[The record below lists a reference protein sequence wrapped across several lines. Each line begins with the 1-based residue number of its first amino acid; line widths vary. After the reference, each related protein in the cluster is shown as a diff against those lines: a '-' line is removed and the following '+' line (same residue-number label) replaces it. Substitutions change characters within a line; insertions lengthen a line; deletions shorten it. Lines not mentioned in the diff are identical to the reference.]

1 MSEDCIFCK
10 IREGKLPNE
19 KVIYEKVIYEND
31 NFFSIFDVAPQVEGH
46 ALIISKKHFGTVLD
60 LPGSLGQELL
70 DCIKNTAIILIKEK
84 NADGFNIVQ
93 NNFESAGQVVKHFHV
108 HILPRKKDDG
118 FFLSLGK
125 K

>member
-10 IREGKLPNE
+10 IGERKLPNE
-19 KVIYEKVIYEND
+19 KVIYEND
-31 NFFSIFDVAPQVEGH
+31 SFFSIFDVAPEVEGH
-46 ALIISKKHFGTVLD
+46 MLVISKKHFETVLD

-70 DCIKNTAIILIKEK
+70 DCIKNTALILIKEK
-84 NADGFNIVQ
+84 NAEGFNITQ

-108 HILPRKKDDG
+108 HILPRKKDDEY
-118 FFLSLGK
+118 FLSLRK

>member
-10 IREGKLPNE
+10 IREGELPNE
-19 KVIYEKVIYEND
+19 KVIHEND

-46 ALIISKKHFGTVLD
+46 ALIISKRHFETVLD

-70 DCIKNTAIILIKEK
+70 DCIKNTALILIKEK
-84 NADGFNIVQ
+84 NVDGFNIVQ

-108 HILPRKKDDG
+108 HILPREKDDEC
-118 FFLSLGK
+118 FLSLEK